1 MYNKNGKLGFLVC
14 KHNIK
19 FIPKLL
25 YIKGATKVSSWI
37 AGGGGGMKSC
47 NT

>member
-1 MYNKNGKLGFLVC
+1 
-14 KHNIK
+14 
-19 FIPKLL
+19 LL

-47 NT
+47 NTWM